1 MPGVL
6 KVDASFISGT
16 ATITFDDEKITVDQI
31 VKNYRNA
38 NFVVLGKPEM
48 LK

>member
-1 MPGVL
+1 MPGVI

-16 ATITFDDEKITVDQI
+16 ATITFDDTKITVEEI
-31 VKNYRNA
+31 IRRYRQNS
-38 NFVVLGKPEM
+38 FVVLGKPEM